1 MMRKRV
7 NNTDSFTV
15 SFLDVASCGFGAMI
29 ILLML
34 AKPSQPEPLEDAEIA
49 PAAVISELQ
58 EQLFDIRGVTRIVN
72 RELNAKREQLSAVTQ
87 RIARLR
93 RDLSEVQGNYQS
105 SNQLSVEA
113 GDELGE
119 LYSAQQ
125 RLSEDVL
132 RITEKTRKQA
142 EKAVVGIPIDS
153 EYIIFVIDTSGSMYQ
168 SANWGLMLS
177 KVEEALGV
185 YPALKGIQVMNDKG
199 QYMFPSFQRKWIPDS
214 PERRNQILSTL
225 RNWIPFSESNPL
237 EGISIAIRDFYEPG
251 RSISLYVMGD
261 DFQAQGNT
269 IAVINAIDL
278 RNRADDE
285 GNRLVRIHAIGFPLD
300 QRVLGNADRFADLMR
315 EMTKR
320 NGGTFVGL

>member
-1 MMRKRV
+1 
-7 NNTDSFTV
+7 
-15 SFLDVASCGFGAMI
+15 MI

-34 AKPSQPEPLEDAEIA
+34 AKPSQPKPLEGAEAA
-49 PAAVISELQ
+49 PTAVISELQ
-58 EQLFDIRGVTRIVN
+58 EQLFEIRGDTRIVN

-93 RDLSEVQGNYQS
+93 RDLSELQGNYQS

-113 GDELGE
+113 GDELGK

-125 RLSEDVL
+125 RLSEEVL

-142 EKAVVGIPIDS
+142 EKAIVGIPIDS

-168 SANWGLMLS
+168 SLNWSLMLS
-177 KVEEALGV
+177 KVEETLGV

-199 QYMFPSFQRKWIPDS
+199 QYMFPSFQRQWIPDS

-225 RNWIPFSESNPL
+225 RSWNPFSESNPL

-251 RSISLYVMGD
+251 RSISIYVMGD

-269 IAVINAIDL
+269 IAVISEIDR

-300 QRVLGNADRFADLMR
+300 QRVRGNADRFADLMR

>member
-1 MMRKRV
+1 MLKRSRE
-7 NNTDSFTV
+7 TESFTV

-34 AKPSQPEPLEDAEIA
+34 AKPAQPEPLEDAEIM
-49 PAAVISELQ
+49 PTAVISELQ
-58 EQLFDIRGVTRIVN
+58 EQLFDIRGDTRIVN

-142 EKAVVGIPIDS
+142 EKAI
-153 EYIIFVIDTSGSMYQ
+153 
-168 SANWGLMLS
+168 
-177 KVEEALGV
+177 
-185 YPALKGIQVMNDKG
+185 
-199 QYMFPSFQRKWIPDS
+199 
-214 PERRNQILSTL
+214 
-225 RNWIPFSESNPL
+225 
-237 EGISIAIRDFYEPG
+237 
-251 RSISLYVMGD
+251 
-261 DFQAQGNT
+261 
-269 IAVINAIDL
+269 
-278 RNRADDE
+278 
-285 GNRLVRIHAIGFPLD
+285 
-300 QRVLGNADRFADLMR
+300 
-315 EMTKR
+315 
-320 NGGTFVGL
+320 

>member
-7 NNTDSFTV
+7 NNIDSFTV